1 MKAVLNQK
9 TDQQYHDSISTRIYT
24 SRDINST
31 GRTCIVVYT
40 VLCHVIPSTS
50 KHSMRSLIAALLLL
64 SLFSCPW
71 LPWVAHGGFPL
82 GLFRLCRCL
91 CLFPGRGRSWWLPAW
106 SVSALPLLLFPGD
119 LGCLP
124 SAFRSC
130 ASVGVGFA
138 VYDTRCAAVEGE
150 GQS

>member
-1 MKAVLNQK
+1 MWYMYVP
-9 TDQQYHDSISTRIYT
+9 
-24 SRDINST
+24 
-31 GRTCIVVYT
+31 VVYGIRLAVSASAFVYSFC
-40 VLCHVIPSTS
+40 VLVSP
-50 KHSMRSLIAALLLL
+50 AALLLL